1 MVVQGE
7 IRLGVEGPKSNSNK
21 KYGATYSLYEKENES
36 FDKKPETAQELALE
50 IQRKRRCYDKR
61 VKSSQILY
69 KIQSLRRRNNGM
81 RLLRQRDY
89 AVHEG
94 GYAVGQDI
102 KEILIGG
109 YGSWAS

>member
-1 MVVQGE
+1 MLPTHIVK
-7 IRLGVEGPKSNSNK
+7 RKTNP
-21 KYGATYSLYEKENES
+21 LYEKP
-36 FDKKPETAQELALE
+36 KTAQELALE